1 MSLQR
6 ANRGEVR
13 CRLRVSQREN
23 LPQYGGC
30 VRHGPGHLQGRAKWR
45 TRCFMHSCESL
56 KDARQAPTRQ
66 YRSPSVTL
74 DLAMGRWGASP
85 SSASLSVASS
95 SIVGETE
102 VWSGASEI

>member
-74 DLAMGRWGASP
+74 DLAMGRLGASP